1 MVDGDTWT
9 GPVKV
14 YQVLQKTASIT
25 DRLSERHYTVLTL
38 EQLLIINNRE
48 NLHTFMQL
56 TTAPDFVRNQST
68 VYVETK
74 QTFERLFNSLKRIS
88 LRRLF

>member
-14 YQVLQKTASIT
+14 YQVLQKTASLT

-56 TTAPDFVRNQST
+56 TTTPQMSCDSNQRLH
-68 VYVETK
+68 VETN
-74 QTFERLFNSLKRIS
+74 QIIEIFLYSFFRAS
-88 LRRLF
+88 